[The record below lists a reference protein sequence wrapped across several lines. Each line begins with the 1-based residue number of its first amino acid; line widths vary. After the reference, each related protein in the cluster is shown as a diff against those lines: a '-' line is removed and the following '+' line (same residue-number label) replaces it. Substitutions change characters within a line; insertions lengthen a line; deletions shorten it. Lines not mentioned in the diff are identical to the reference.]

1 MPAFVEDLSGF
12 YGDGSKNKDG
22 QTLEEFLEAYD
33 PRAYETP
40 SCTTDVVI
48 FSHPGKPDWMLQD
61 FKILLVRRKDHPW
74 IGYWA
79 LPGGFANM
87 RENLEDTAKRELE
100 EETGITGLPLEQL
113 ATYGDFDRDPRSRVI
128 TTAYVTLVD
137 AADVREE
144 DRSDTEELADAL
156 DAVGEDASDAEE
168 PDTTVDLE
176 VKEEDMIRAQ
186 AADDAADAAWFNV
199 ELTCL
204 GTTWDGEELTE
215 NYELGLYHAGRGL
228 AAKALV
234 RHISHAGVIREEK
247 YTVEES
253 GFLAADHAAIIVQ
266 ALLHVRDRLDASNLP

>member
-12 YGDGSKNKDG
+12 YGDGSRNKDG
-22 QTLEEFLEAYD
+22 QTLEEFLEEYD
-33 PRAYETP
+33 SRKYETP

-74 IGYWA
+74 IGHWA

-137 AADVREE
+137 AADVLEK
-144 DRSDTEELADAL
+144 DKSDTEELSDAL
-156 DAVGEDASDAEE
+156 DAVGGDETQDEAPVQDEA
-168 PDTTVDLE
+168 
-176 VKEEDMIRAQ
+176 DMIQAQ

-204 GTTWDGEELTE
+204 GTAWDGEVLTE
-215 NYELGLYHAGRGL
+215 NYELSLYHAGRDL
-228 AAKALV
+228 ATKALV
-234 RHISHAGVIREEK
+234 RHTTHAGVIREQK
-247 YTVEES
+247 FTVEES

-266 ALLHVRDRLDASNLP
+266 ALLHIRERLDASNLP

>member
-1 MPAFVEDLSGF
+1 MPAFVDDLSGF

-33 PRAYETP
+33 ARKYETP

-74 IGYWA
+74 IGQWA

-128 TTAYVTLVD
+128 TTAYVTLVNAADVLEEDKSASEELEDALEAFDGDGTDAEASPKEAD
-137 AADVREE
+137 AAD
-144 DRSDTEELADAL
+144 
-156 DAVGEDASDAEE
+156 
-168 PDTTVDLE
+168 
-176 VKEEDMIRAQ
+176 MIQAQ

-204 GTTWDGEELTE
+204 GTTWDGEVLTE
-215 NYELGLYHAGRGL
+215 NYELALYHAGRDL
-228 AAKALV
+228 ATKAYV
-234 RHISHAGVIREEK
+234 RHTTHAGVIREQK
-247 YTVEES
+247 FTVEES

-266 ALLHVRDRLDASNLP
+266 AMLHIRERLDASDLP